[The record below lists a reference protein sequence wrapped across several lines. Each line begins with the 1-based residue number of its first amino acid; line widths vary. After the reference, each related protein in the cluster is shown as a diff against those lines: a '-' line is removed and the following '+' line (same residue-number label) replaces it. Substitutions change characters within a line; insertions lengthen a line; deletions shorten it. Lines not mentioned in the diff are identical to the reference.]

1 MESKNL
7 DGSLKDTLVGLQHYV
22 DLQIRYNK
30 LLLAKRM
37 GEISSIFVLFLL
49 LLGIISF
56 ALFFLSFAFVDWFAA
71 NYSNRFYGHL
81 IVFGFYFLIALLLF
95 LLKEPL
101 IFGPIRKLFA
111 GIFTGEEDNGDN
123 KKVFHSKEA
132 IDLLLRNY
140 RETIK
145 EEEADLKEK
154 FEKLG
159 KVFTL
164 PNVIQSAGRSI
175 YKSFVTTSNM
185 ARFTYNLVKIIKS
198 SLSKKKEK
206 KRKVEP
212 PLIEDNDD

>member
-7 DGSLKDTLVGLQHYV
+7 DGSLKDTLVSLQYYV

-30 LLLAKRM
+30 LLLTKRM
-37 GEISSIFVLFLL
+37 GEISSIFALFLL
-49 LLGIISF
+49 LLGIFSF
-56 ALFFLSFAFVDWFAA
+56 ALFFLSFAFVDWYAA
-71 NYSNRFYGHL
+71 NYGNRFYGHL

-123 KKVFHSKEA
+123 RKVLHSKEA

-145 EEEADLKEK
+145 EEEADLKEM

-164 PNVIQSAGRSI
+164 PNVIQSAGMSI

-185 ARFTYNLVKIIKS
+185 ARFTYNLVKMIKS

-206 KRKVEP
+206 KREVEP

>member
-1 MESKNL
+1 MKSKNL

-37 GEISSIFVLFLL
+37 GEISSVFTLFMILLIIF
-49 LLGIISF
+49 SF
-56 ALFFLSFAFVDWFAA
+56 ALLFLSFTFVDWFAA
-71 NYSNRFYGHL
+71 QYDNRYFGNL
-81 IVFGFYFLIALLLF
+81 IVFGFYSLIGLILILF
-95 LLKEPL
+95 REQF
-101 IFGPIRKLFA
+101 IFGPIRNLFA
-111 GIFTGEEDNGDN
+111 NIFATKEDNGDN
-123 KKVFHSKEA
+123 KKAFRSKEA
-132 IDLLLRNY
+132 IDLLLINY

-145 EEEADLKEK
+145 EEEDDLKEK

-159 KVFTL
+159 KAFTL
-164 PNVIQSAGRSI
+164 PNVIQSAGKSI

-185 ARFTYNLVKIIKS
+185 ARFTYQLVKRIKGGF
-198 SLSKKKEK
+198 SKKKEK

>member
-95 LLKEPL
+95 LLKEP
-101 IFGPIRKLFA
+101 IF
-111 GIFTGEEDNGDN
+111 
-123 KKVFHSKEA
+123 
-132 IDLLLRNY
+132 NY
-140 RETIK
+140 
-145 EEEADLKEK
+145 
-154 FEKLG
+154 
-159 KVFTL
+159 
-164 PNVIQSAGRSI
+164 
-175 YKSFVTTSNM
+175 
-185 ARFTYNLVKIIKS
+185 
-198 SLSKKKEK
+198 
-206 KRKVEP
+206 
-212 PLIEDNDD
+212 